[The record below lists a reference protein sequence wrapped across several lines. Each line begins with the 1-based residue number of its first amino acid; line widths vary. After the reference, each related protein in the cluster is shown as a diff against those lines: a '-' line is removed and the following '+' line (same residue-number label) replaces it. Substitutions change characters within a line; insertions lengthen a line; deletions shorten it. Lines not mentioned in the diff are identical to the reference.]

1 MSAEPNRDLENEHHP
16 EAELGNAKPALKKA
30 GHSLGKAAG
39 KGSKIAGKAVAQVG
53 KKVAVK
59 VAQKAATV
67 AVAKPLLIVA
77 GVIMAVVL
85 GLGIV
90 IFLLTATMSEDEV
103 SPGGIG
109 GPLAPGTASVSP
121 EVMRWEPLVRKY
133 AAQNGIEAMTPLILA
148 LIQQESSGIQ
158 LDVMQSSES
167 QGYPPGYFTDPE
179 ESIKYG
185 LMHFADCH
193 KKSNGDQNTT
203 LQCYNYGTGY
213 ANYAVSKGGYTHE
226 NARAFS
232 AEQSAK
238 NGYRCASWRSA
249 EAVAN
254 NWCYGDPD
262 YVPHIM
268 RYYQLGQTPGGSGGI
283 AGGSVLGDDVFQA
296 IMAEALKYQ
305 GWPYVFGGRTPN
317 TSFDCSG
324 IIEYTY
330 SRVGINLFGTAQTQW
345 DKTQRITDPKPGDL
359 VFFHSTYATS
369 NYITHVGIYVGN
381 NTMYHAGDPIGYAD
395 LGKPYFQQHFAG
407 YGRVVR

>member
-1 MSAEPNRDLENEHHP
+1 MSAEPNRDFENEHHP

-77 GVIMAVVL
+77 GVILAVVA

-90 IFLLTATMSEDEV
+90 IFLLTASMSEDEV

-109 GPLAPGTASVSP
+109 GPFTPGTASVSP

-133 AAQNGIEAMTPLILA
+133 AAQHGIEAMTPLILA
-148 LIQQESSGIQ
+148 LIQQESSGTQ

-167 QGYPPGYFTDPE
+167 QNHPPGYFTDPE

-193 KKSNGDQNTT
+193 KKSNGDPNIT

-213 ANYAVSKGGYTHE
+213 ANYALSNGGYSHA

-232 AEQSAK
+232 AEQTAK
-238 NGYRCASWRSA
+238 TGYKCGSWRSA

-262 YVPHIM
+262 YVPHVL
-268 RYYQLGQTPGGSGGI
+268 RYYQ
-283 AGGSVLGDDVFQA
+283 GGSVGGPVAGGEELFKKVMDEA
-296 IMAEALKYQ
+296 IKYQ
-305 GWPYVFGGRTPN
+305 GWPYVWGGRTPQS
-317 TSFDCSG
+317 SFDCSG
-324 IIEYTY
+324 LIQWVYGQA
-330 SRVGINLFGTAQTQW
+330 GINLVGTAETQF
-345 DKTQRITDPKPGDL
+345 KMTQRTNDPQPGDL
-359 VFFHSTYATS
+359 IFFQGTYKPGIS
-369 NYITHVGIYVGN
+369 HIGIYVGN
-381 NTMYHAGDPIGYAD
+381 NRMFHAGDPIGYAD
-395 LGKPYFQQHFAG
+395 LNTPYWQQHFAG
-407 YGRVVR
+407 YGRVAR

>member
-1 MSAEPNRDLENEHHP
+1 MGAEPNRDFDHEHHP
-16 EAELGNAKPALKKA
+16 EAELKKAKPALKKA
-30 GHSLGKAAG
+30 GNSLEKAAG
-39 KGSKIAGKAVAQVG
+39 KGTKVAGKAVAQVG

-67 AVAKPLLIVA
+67 AFAKPILI
-77 GVIMAVVL
+77 AVGIFSAAVL
-85 GLGIV
+85 GIIAIV
-90 IFLLTATMSEDEV
+90 FLLTSAGEDES

-109 GPLAPGTASVSP
+109 GPFAPGTASVSP

-133 AAQNGIEAMTPLILA
+133 AAQHGIEAMTFLILA
-148 LIQQESSGIQ
+148 LIQQESSGTQ

-185 LMHFADCH
+185 LMHFADCYQ
-193 KKSNGDQNTT
+193 KSNGDTNVT

-213 ANYAVSKGGYTHE
+213 AKYALAKGGYTHE
-226 NARAFS
+226 NAQAFS

-238 NGYRCASWRSA
+238 NGYKCGSWRSA

-262 YVPHIM
+262 YVPHVM
-268 RYYQLGQTPGGSGGI
+268 QYYQPGQNSGGAGGI

-324 IIEYTY
+324 IVEYTY

-345 DKTQRITDPKPGDL
+345 DKTQRVNDPKPGDL

-369 NYITHVGIYVGN
+369 NYITHVGIYVGDN
-381 NTMYHAGDPIGYAD
+381 KMYHAGDPIGYAD
-395 LGKPYFQQHFAG
+395 LSKPYFQQHFAG

>member
-1 MSAEPNRDLENEHHP
+1 MSAEPNRDFENEHHP

-39 KGSKIAGKAVAQVG
+39 KGTKVAGKAVVQVG

-77 GVIMAVVL
+77 GVILAAVA

-90 IFLLTATMSEDEV
+90 IFLLTATMGEDEV

-109 GPLAPGTASVSP
+109 GPFTPGTASVSP

-133 AAQNGIEAMTPLILA
+133 AAQHGIEAMTPLILA
-148 LIQQESSGIQ
+148 LIQQESSGTQ

-167 QGYPPGYFTDPE
+167 QNHPPGYFTDPE

-193 KKSNGDQNTT
+193 KKSNGDPNIT

-213 ANYAVSKGGYTHE
+213 ANYALSNGGYSHA

-232 AEQSAK
+232 AEQTAK
-238 NGYRCASWRSA
+238 TGYKCGSWRSA

-262 YVPHIM
+262 YVPHVL
-268 RYYQLGQTPGGSGGI
+268 RYYQDGSGGGPV
-283 AGGSVLGDDVFQA
+283 AGGDELFKKVMDEA
-296 IMAEALKYQ
+296 IKYQ
-305 GWPYVFGGRTPN
+305 GWPYVWGGRTPQS
-317 TSFDCSG
+317 SFDCSG
-324 IIEYTY
+324 LIQWVYGQA
-330 SRVGINLFGTAQTQW
+330 GINLVGTAETQF
-345 DKTQRITDPKPGDL
+345 KMTQRTNDPQPGDL
-359 VFFHSTYATS
+359 IFFQGTYKPGIS
-369 NYITHVGIYVGN
+369 HIGIYVGN
-381 NTMYHAGDPIGYAD
+381 NRMFHAGNPIGYAD
-395 LGKPYFQQHFAG
+395 LNTPYWQQHFAG
-407 YGRVVR
+407 YGRVAR

>member
-1 MSAEPNRDLENEHHP
+1 MSAEPNRDFENEHHP

-77 GVIMAVVL
+77 GVILAVVA

-90 IFLLTATMSEDEV
+90 IFLLTASMSEDEV

-109 GPLAPGTASVSP
+109 GPFTPGTASVSP

-133 AAQNGIEAMTPLILA
+133 AAQHGIEAMTPLILA
-148 LIQQESSGIQ
+148 LIQQESSGTQ

-167 QGYPPGYFTDPE
+167 QNHPPGYFTDPE

-193 KKSNGDQNTT
+193 KKSNGDPNIT

-213 ANYAVSKGGYTHE
+213 ANYALSNGGYSHA

-232 AEQSAK
+232 AEQTAK
-238 NGYRCASWRSA
+238 TGYKCGSWRSA

-262 YVPHIM
+262 YVPHVL
-268 RYYQLGQTPGGSGGI
+268 RYYQ
-283 AGGSVLGDDVFQA
+283 GGSVGGPVAGGDELFKKVMDEA
-296 IMAEALKYQ
+296 IKYQ
-305 GWPYVFGGRTPN
+305 GWPYVWGGRTPQS
-317 TSFDCSG
+317 SFDCSG
-324 IIEYTY
+324 LIQWVYGQA
-330 SRVGINLFGTAQTQW
+330 GINLVGTAETQF
-345 DKTQRITDPKPGDL
+345 KMTQRTNDPQPGDL
-359 VFFHSTYATS
+359 IFFQGTYKPGIS
-369 NYITHVGIYVGN
+369 HIGIYVGN
-381 NTMYHAGDPIGYAD
+381 NRMFHAGDPIGYAD
-395 LGKPYFQQHFAG
+395 LNIPYWQQHFAG
-407 YGRVVR
+407 YGRVAR

>member
-1 MSAEPNRDLENEHHP
+1 MSAEPNRDFENEHHP

-77 GVIMAVVL
+77 GVILAVVA

-90 IFLLTATMSEDEV
+90 IFLLTASMSEDEV

-109 GPLAPGTASVSP
+109 GPFTPGTASVSP

-133 AAQNGIEAMTPLILA
+133 AAQHGIEAMTPLILA
-148 LIQQESSGIQ
+148 LIQQESSGTQ

-167 QGYPPGYFTDPE
+167 QNHPPGYFTDPE

-193 KKSNGDQNTT
+193 KKSNGDPNIT

-213 ANYAVSKGGYTHE
+213 ANYALSNGGYSHA

-232 AEQSAK
+232 AEQTAK
-238 NGYRCASWRSA
+238 TGYKCGSWRSA

-262 YVPHIM
+262 YVPHVL
-268 RYYQLGQTPGGSGGI
+268 RYYQ
-283 AGGSVLGDDVFQA
+283 GGSVGGPVAGGDELFKKVMDEA
-296 IMAEALKYQ
+296 IKYQ
-305 GWPYVFGGRTPN
+305 GWPYVWGGRTPQS
-317 TSFDCSG
+317 SFDCSG
-324 IIEYTY
+324 LIQWVYGQA
-330 SRVGINLFGTAQTQW
+330 GINLVGTAETQF
-345 DKTQRITDPKPGDL
+345 KMTQRTNDPQPGDL
-359 VFFHSTYATS
+359 IFFQGTYKPGIS
-369 NYITHVGIYVGN
+369 HIGIYVGN
-381 NTMYHAGDPIGYAD
+381 NRMFHAGDPIGYAD
-395 LGKPYFQQHFAG
+395 LNTPYWQQHFAG
-407 YGRVVR
+407 YGRVAR

>member
-1 MSAEPNRDLENEHHP
+1 MSAEPNRDFENEHHP

-39 KGSKIAGKAVAQVG
+39 KGSKLAGKAVAQVG

-77 GVIMAVVL
+77 GVILAVVA

-90 IFLLTATMSEDEV
+90 IFLLTASMSEDEV

-109 GPLAPGTASVSP
+109 GPFTPGTASVSP

-133 AAQNGIEAMTPLILA
+133 AAQHGIEAMTPLILA
-148 LIQQESSGIQ
+148 LIQQESSGTQ

-167 QGYPPGYFTDPE
+167 QGYGPGYFTDPE

-185 LMHFADCH
+185 LIHFADCH
-193 KKSNGDQNTT
+193 KKSNGDQNIT

-213 ANYAVSKGGYTHE
+213 ANYALSNGGYSHD

-232 AEQSAK
+232 AEQTAK
-238 NGYRCASWRSA
+238 TGYKCASWRSA

-262 YVPHIM
+262 YVPHVLK
-268 RYYQLGQTPGGSGGI
+268 YYQGGSGGGPV
-283 AGGSVLGDDVFQA
+283 AGGDELFKKVMDEA
-296 IMAEALKYQ
+296 IKYQ
-305 GWPYVFGGRTPN
+305 GWPYVWGGRTPQS
-317 TSFDCSG
+317 SFDCSG
-324 IIEYTY
+324 LIQWVYGQA
-330 SRVGINLFGTAQTQW
+330 GINLVGTAETQF
-345 DKTQRITDPKPGDL
+345 KMTQRTNNPQPGDL
-359 VFFHSTYATS
+359 IFFQGTYKPGIS
-369 NYITHVGIYVGN
+369 HIGIYVGN
-381 NTMYHAGDPIGYAD
+381 NRMFHAGDPIGYAD
-395 LGKPYFQQHFAG
+395 LNTPYWQQHFAG
-407 YGRVVR
+407 YGRVAR

>member
-1 MSAEPNRDLENEHHP
+1 MSAEPNRDFENEHHP

-77 GVIMAVVL
+77 GVILAVVA

-90 IFLLTATMSEDEV
+90 IFLLTASMSEDEV

-109 GPLAPGTASVSP
+109 GPFTPGTASVSP

-133 AAQNGIEAMTPLILA
+133 AAQHGIEAMTPLILA
-148 LIQQESSGIQ
+148 LIQQESSGTQ

-167 QGYPPGYFTDPE
+167 QNHPPGYFTDPE

-193 KKSNGDQNTT
+193 KKSNGDPNIT

-213 ANYAVSKGGYTHE
+213 ANYALSNGGYSHA

-232 AEQSAK
+232 AEQTAK
-238 NGYRCASWRSA
+238 TGYKCGSWRSA

-262 YVPHIM
+262 YVPHVL
-268 RYYQLGQTPGGSGGI
+268 RYYQ
-283 AGGSVLGDDVFQA
+283 GGSVGGPVAGGDELFKKVMGEA
-296 IMAEALKYQ
+296 IKYQ
-305 GWPYVFGGRTPN
+305 GWPYVWGGRTPQS
-317 TSFDCSG
+317 SFDCSG
-324 IIEYTY
+324 LIQWVYGQA
-330 SRVGINLFGTAQTQW
+330 GINLVGTAETQF
-345 DKTQRITDPKPGDL
+345 KMTQRTNDPQPGDL
-359 VFFHSTYATS
+359 IFFQGTYKPGIS
-369 NYITHVGIYVGN
+369 HIGIYVGN
-381 NTMYHAGDPIGYAD
+381 NRMFHAGDPIGYAD
-395 LGKPYFQQHFAG
+395 LNTPYWQQHFAG
-407 YGRVVR
+407 YGRVAR

>member
-1 MSAEPNRDLENEHHP
+1 MSAEPNRDFENEHHP

-39 KGSKIAGKAVAQVG
+39 KGTKVAGKAVAQVG

-67 AVAKPLLIVA
+67 AVAKPLLIIA
-77 GVIMAVVL
+77 GVILAAVA

-90 IFLLTATMSEDEV
+90 IFLLTATMGEDEV

-109 GPLAPGTASVSP
+109 GPFTPGTASVSP

-133 AAQNGIEAMTPLILA
+133 AAQHGIEAMTPLILA
-148 LIQQESSGIQ
+148 LIQQESSGTQ

-167 QGYPPGYFTDPE
+167 QNHPPGYFTDPE

-193 KKSNGDQNTT
+193 KKSNGDPNIT

-213 ANYAVSKGGYTHE
+213 ANYALSNGGYSHA

-232 AEQSAK
+232 AEQTAK
-238 NGYRCASWRSA
+238 TGYKCGSWRSA

-262 YVPHIM
+262 YVPHVL
-268 RYYQLGQTPGGSGGI
+268 RYYQGGSGGGPV
-283 AGGSVLGDDVFQA
+283 AGGDELFKKVMDEA
-296 IMAEALKYQ
+296 IKYQ
-305 GWPYVFGGRTPN
+305 GWPYVWGGRTPQS
-317 TSFDCSG
+317 SFDCSG
-324 IIEYTY
+324 LIQWVYGQA
-330 SRVGINLFGTAQTQW
+330 GINLVGTAETQF
-345 DKTQRITDPKPGDL
+345 KMTQRTNDPQPGDL
-359 VFFHSTYATS
+359 IFFQGTYKPGIS
-369 NYITHVGIYVGN
+369 HIGIYVGSN
-381 NTMYHAGDPIGYAD
+381 RMFHAGDPIGYAD
-395 LGKPYFQQHFAG
+395 LNTPYWQQHFAG
-407 YGRVVR
+407 YGRVAR

>member
-1 MSAEPNRDLENEHHP
+1 MSAEPNRDFENEHHP

-39 KGSKIAGKAVAQVG
+39 KGTKVAGKAVAQVG

-67 AVAKPLLIVA
+67 AVAKPLLIIA
-77 GVIMAVVL
+77 GVILAVVA

-90 IFLLTATMSEDEV
+90 IFLLTASMSEDEV

-109 GPLAPGTASVSP
+109 GPFTPGTASVSP

-133 AAQNGIEAMTPLILA
+133 AAQHGIEAMTSLILA
-148 LIQQESSGIQ
+148 LIQQESSGTQ

-167 QGYPPGYFTDPE
+167 QNHPPGYFTDSE

-193 KKSNGDQNTT
+193 KKSNGDQNIT

-213 ANYAVSKGGYTHE
+213 ANYALSNGGYSHA

-232 AEQSAK
+232 AEQTAK
-238 NGYRCASWRSA
+238 NRYKCGSWRSA

-262 YVPHIM
+262 YVPHVL
-268 RYYQLGQTPGGSGGI
+268 RYYQGGGGEGPV
-283 AGGSVLGDDVFQA
+283 AGGDELFKKLMDEA
-296 IMAEALKYQ
+296 IKYQ
-305 GWPYVFGGRTPN
+305 GWPYVWGGRTPQS
-317 TSFDCSG
+317 SFDCSG
-324 IIEYTY
+324 LIQWVYGQA
-330 SRVGINLFGTAQTQW
+330 GINLNGTAETQY
-345 DKTQRITDPKPGDL
+345 KITQRTNDPQPGDL
-359 VFFHSTYATS
+359 IFFQGTYKPGIS
-369 NYITHVGIYVGN
+369 HVGIYVGN
-381 NTMYHAGDPIGYAD
+381 NRMFHAGDPIGYAD
-395 LGKPYFQQHFAG
+395 LNTPYWQQHFAG
-407 YGRVVR
+407 YGKVAR

>member
-1 MSAEPNRDLENEHHP
+1 MSAEPNRDFENEHHP
-16 EAELGNAKPALKKA
+16 EAEIGNAKPALKKA

-77 GVIMAVVL
+77 GVILAVVA

-90 IFLLTATMSEDEV
+90 IFLLTASMSEDEV
-103 SPGGIG
+103 SSGGIG
-109 GPLAPGTASVSP
+109 GPFTPGTASVSP

-133 AAQNGIEAMTPLILA
+133 AAQHGIEAMTPLILA
-148 LIQQESSGIQ
+148 LIQQESSGTQ

-167 QGYPPGYFTDPE
+167 QGYGPGYFTDPE

-193 KKSNGDQNTT
+193 KKSNGDPNIT

-213 ANYAVSKGGYTHE
+213 ANYALSNGGYTHA

-232 AEQSAK
+232 AEQTAK
-238 NGYRCASWRSA
+238 TGYKCASWRSA

-262 YVPHIM
+262 YVPHVL
-268 RYYQLGQTPGGSGGI
+268 RYYQGGSGGGPV
-283 AGGSVLGDDVFQA
+283 AGGDELFKKVMDEA
-296 IMAEALKYQ
+296 IKYQ
-305 GWPYVFGGRTPN
+305 GWPYVWGGRTPQS
-317 TSFDCSG
+317 SFDCSG
-324 IIEYTY
+324 LIQWVYGQA
-330 SRVGINLFGTAQTQW
+330 GINLVGTAETQF
-345 DKTQRITDPKPGDL
+345 KMTQRTNDPQPGDL
-359 VFFHSTYATS
+359 IFFQGTYKPGIS
-369 NYITHVGIYVGN
+369 HIGIYVGN
-381 NTMYHAGDPIGYAD
+381 NRMFHAGDPIGYAD
-395 LGKPYFQQHFAG
+395 LNTPYWQQHFAG
-407 YGRVVR
+407 YGRVAR